1 MLFRN
6 MEGMRKQ
13 LLQFGVAVPKVNYS
27 FELSQTSDSNQPRPV
42 QTRQDMGSHIL
53 QVNNTSI
60 AGEFKGQLLSN

>member
-13 LLQFGVAVPKVNYS
+13 LLQFGIAVPKVNYS
-27 FELSQTSDSNQPRPV
+27 FEPSQTRDSNQPQLV

-60 AGEFKGQLLSN
+60 AGEFKG